1 MSMTLPMDTH
11 TDDQALLA
19 LPFDHYGRYAIT
31 RAIVRMIGE
40 TVEEALDTLDVGGHS
55 SPLKHFI
62 PEIGV
67 VLTDVEPVGSLTA
80 IDFRFDE
87 YVQSSGAALPFRDGA
102 FPIVTA
108 HDTLEHVPP
117 AFREAFLGELARV
130 AGRFVVLT
138 GPVGDNATVR
148 VETRLDAFVRNTLHW
163 DQPFLREHIDLG
175 LPTRE
180 SIEEFFRGRDMAFV
194 RIANGNLGRW
204 LSLQALRHY
213 FASLPDSEALR
224 EALDRS
230 YNTRY
235 PEIDGAGACYRQTYV
250 ASTTADGAAA
260 LRAIEAA
267 FPQPDQGDGMA
278 DVEALEPMLAAL
290 EQHADG
296 MQERLKR
303 LHERIFEGEQ
313 QAFEFKHGYE
323 ELAGQMTERN
333 EELLKARQTIQQ
345 QASEIAASRRSL
357 PYRVAR
363 AGRRLW
369 RTLAGRR

>member
-1 MSMTLPMDTH
+1 MSMTPMSTH
-11 TDDQALLA
+11 TDDQSLLA
-19 LPFDHYGRYAIT
+19 LPFDHYGRYALT
-31 RAIVRMIGE
+31 RAIVRIIAE
-40 TVEEALDTLDVGGHS
+40 TAGGALDALDVGGHS

-62 PEIGV
+62 PEIRV
-67 VLTDVEPVGSLTA
+67 VLSDIEPVGTLTS

-87 YVQSSGAALPFRDGA
+87 YVQASGAALPFRDNA
-102 FPIVTA
+102 FPVVTA
-108 HDTLEHVPP
+108 HDTLEHIPP
-117 AFREAFLGELARV
+117 AFREAFLAELARV

-138 GPVGDNATVR
+138 GPVGDEATVR
-148 VETRLDAFVRNTLHW
+148 AEARLDSFVRNTLHW

-175 LPTRE
+175 LPTRA
-180 SIEEFFRGRDMAFV
+180 SIEEFVQDRGLAFARV
-194 RIANGNLGRW
+194 ANGNIGRW

-235 PEIDGAGACYRQTYV
+235 PEIDGEGACYRQTYV
-250 ASTTADGAAA
+250 IATTPDGAAA

-267 FPQPDQGDGMA
+267 FPPSNESGGVA
-278 DVEALEPMLAAL
+278 DIEALTPMLAAL

-296 MQERLKR
+296 MQEHLKA
-303 LHERIFEGEQ
+303 LHERIFASEQ

-323 ELAGQMTERN
+323 ELAAQMTERN
-333 EELLKARQTIQQ
+333 ADLLAARQTIEAQRT
-345 QASEIAASRRSL
+345 EIARLRRSL
-357 PYRVAR
+357 PDKAAR

-369 RTLAGRR
+369 RKLVGRR